1 MAGHFK
7 SKLRAALPSRY
18 FVEGVYRYSRFFRLA
33 CSGVCYAS
41 VEADHLWPVQ
51 VKVFGKIGTEA
62 TIGEGD
68 IAMAAHDKRGI
79 FLITGIMASGKS
91 TVAQLLAE
99 KFERGVHLRGDTFR
113 KMIVSGR
120 EEMLPD
126 SDTDTDGEAVRQLQL
141 RHRISAAAADAYF
154 EAGFNVVLQD
164 VIIGP
169 MLQETV
175 ALIRNRPLYVVVLAP
190 NQESVASRE
199 ANRPK
204 KGYGLWTVSELD
216 RGLREDTPKI
226 GLWIDSSSLT
236 AEETVEQI
244 WQKGWTEALV

>member
-1 MAGHFK
+1 MMAHEQK
-7 SKLRAALPSRY
+7 
-18 FVEGVYRYSRFFRLA
+18 
-33 CSGVCYAS
+33 
-41 VEADHLWPVQ
+41 
-51 VKVFGKIGTEA
+51 
-62 TIGEGD
+62 
-68 IAMAAHDKRGI
+68 GI

-99 KFERGVHLRGDTFR
+99 KFDRGVHLRGDTFR
-113 KMIVSGR
+113 RMIVSGR
-120 EEMLPD
+120 EEMLPG
-126 SDTDTDGEAVRQLQL
+126 SDTDGEAVRQLQL

-175 ALIRNRPLYVVVLAP
+175 ELIRNRPLYVVVLAP
-190 NQESVASRE
+190 NQEAVASRE

-216 RGLREDTPKI
+216 RGLHEDTPKI
-226 GLWIDSSSLT
+226 GMWIDSSRLT